1 MEWESRNLRTGTN
14 QTAGPCRRSSLP
26 LFGAAIAIASLLSS
40 TRSLA
45 EALGVDDCVRLAL
58 ARSPAVHA
66 AGFDIDA
73 AAARVNAARAAYVP
87 RLLAEGEYGHSE
99 RFDEVITNGGSTAA
113 LLTLQATLLD
123 GGLRDAQ
130 FAAARARLQSAK
142 AIEQQRR
149 ADVALAV
156 SSAYFAALAARAETG
171 IHRDNARML
180 RDYVALLQ
188 RQEDLGLAFH
198 TDVLRAQL
206 AVETARS
213 ARRAS
218 AAQLATAR
226 SQLNALSGIEGTA
239 ESLIEPQAMPLAAAT
254 GAMIDASPV
263 MADAWATVEAAR
275 RESDAVRSERRA
287 HMTLTA
293 SGGALG
299 VRPAPTFRDHGG
311 GQFLL
316 GFTVPLYDGGGTAA
330 RVAAA
335 AAAAKSTEANLEQ
348 SRQAIT
354 VALARAAAEARRAQG
369 DVAAW
374 QRAIPKAEDNFQL
387 LRARYF
393 GGGNVR
399 LLEVLDALTQYVDA
413 RLNVPRALFAYRV
426 AIATREQILGAV
438 PQ

>member
-1 MEWESRNLRTGTN
+1 MAIR
-14 QTAGPCRRSSLP
+14 QTARLLRSP
-26 LFGAAIAIASLLSS
+26 SLLLLGGVVSAFGLLFCP
-40 TRSLA
+40 RAPA
-45 EALGVDDCVRLAL
+45 EALSVEDCVRLAL
-58 ARSPAVHA
+58 ARSPAIHA

-73 AAARVNAARAAYVP
+73 AAARVNAARAAYAP

-99 RFDEVITNGGSTAA
+99 GFDDVVTNGGSTAV

-130 FAAARARLQSAK
+130 FAAARARLQSAN

-156 SSAYFAALAARAETG
+156 RSAYFAALAARAETG
-171 IHRDNARML
+171 IHRGNARML

-226 SQLNALSGIEGTA
+226 SQLSALSGIEVTV
-239 ESLIEPQAMPLAAAT
+239 ESLIEPTAMPLAEAT

-263 MADAWATVEAAR
+263 MVDASATVEAAR
-275 RESDAVRSERRA
+275 RESDAVRSERHA

-299 VRPAPTFRDHGG
+299 VRPAPTFRDNGG

-335 AAAAKSTEANLEQ
+335 AAAAKNAEANLKQ
-348 SRQAIT
+348 SRQEIT

-369 DVAAW
+369 DVVAW
-374 QRAIPKAEDNFQL
+374 RRTIPKAEDNFQL

-413 RLNVPRALFAYRV
+413 RLNVPRAFFAYRV